1 MILPNTRLA
10 ASAFAVSLALSGAAV
25 ATASA
30 ADLPAYPFVHVTGS
44 AFQAALPDI
53 GSLDFEIV
61 ATDADPAAARAV
73 LEARMGELH
82 ALMRQVGLDPE
93 DAQAREVRQSV
104 RKGEQGAAGEP
115 LYEIRCDVHVNVRN
129 LTVWPALAG
138 GLLGKPNLDSFAAS
152 FGLSTMDQLN
162 DELVT
167 EAIRDARRR
176 ADVMAAA
183 AGRRVGA
190 VMGATPDQ
198 LKNLTTAMGLER
210 GDFRETARRADGG
223 RASQTDREQLLVIP
237 ALRLRQPVDVVF
249 RLENLP
255 AARAARK

>member
-1 MILPNTRLA
+1 MILPHTRLA
-10 ASAFAVSLALSGAAV
+10 ASCLAVFLVLSG
-25 ATASA
+25 TAGA

-61 ATDADPAAARAV
+61 AVDADPAAARAV
-73 LEARMGELH
+73 LEARMGEVH
-82 ALMRQVGLDPE
+82 ALVRQVGLDPE

-104 RKGEQGAAGEP
+104 RKGEQGASGEP
-115 LYEIRCDVHVNVRN
+115 LYELRCDVRINVKN

-138 GLLGKPNLDSFAAS
+138 GLLGKPNLDSFASS
-152 FGLSTMDQLN
+152 FDLSTMDQLN

-210 GDFRETARRADGG
+210 GDFRETARRAGGG
-223 RASQTDREQLLVIP
+223 RAEQTDREQLLTIP

-255 AARAARK
+255 AGRAAMK